1 MLKNEAL
8 EANMTVEPET
18 TPTQKASNLQA
29 LGIILL
35 SVALG
40 AVGQLVFKAA
50 MNSIGVLEPSLELL
64 VRMATNPLLLL
75 GGGIF
80 GASTVLWLL
89 ALSRADLSFAY
100 PFLSL
105 TYVAVLLGGALLFSE
120 QITPPRIIGFV
131 VVVAGL
137 IIVARGEQST

>member
-1 MLKNEAL
+1 MPVESEA
-8 EANMTVEPET
+8 
-18 TPTQKASNLQA
+18 TPTREAGNLQA
-29 LGIILL
+29 LGIILF

-40 AVGQLVFKAA
+40 AIGQLVFKAA

-64 VRMATNPLLLL
+64 LRMVTNPLLLL

-80 GASTVLWLL
+80 LGSPVLWLL
-89 ALSRADLSFAY
+89 ALGRADLSFAY

-105 TYVAVLLGGALLFSE
+105 TYVAVLLGGALLFGE
-120 QITPPRIIGFV
+120 QITAPRIIGFV

-137 IIVARGEQST
+137 MIVARGEQKA